1 MPADHRIPVALLRQ
15 DTYHRDA
22 LRRAVDA
29 LFAALDPPSLR
40 GLRGLS
46 VLVKPNLVSR
56 ANAALCCTRPEV
68 ARAVCEHLLDHGARP
83 FVADSPAFGSGRRV
97 ARAAGYFEALAG
109 LGVPIG
115 NLDRPVALRLPPL
128 SPDDAEGETIGVS
141 RRALEADRIVS
152 LAKLKAH
159 GQFRVTASTKN
170 LFGCVCGCRKALAHV
185 RLGDRPLRMERLI
198 LALRAALPPALGLV
212 DAVEAMH
219 RGGPIHGQPY
229 PLGLL
234 GASPD
239 TLALDAALFSLLG
252 QTPETVPLWAEAL
265 RQGLPGADPARAR
278 YPLETPKGF
287 DASGFEVQPVLDPMR
302 FEPLRFVKG
311 RVKSL
316 MHRLG

>member
-1 MPADHRIPVALLRQ
+1 MPADHRLPVALLRQ
-15 DTYHRDA
+15 DTYDRAA

-29 LFAALDPPSLR
+29 LFAALELPALR
-40 GLRGLS
+40 GLA

-115 NLDRPVALRLPPL
+115 NLDRPVALRLPEE
-128 SPDDAEGETIGVS
+128 AGGGTIGVS

-198 LALRAALPPALGLV
+198 LALRAALPPALGLA
-212 DAVEAMH
+212 DGIEAMH

-234 GASPD
+234 GAAAD
-239 TLALDAALFSLLG
+239 TLALDAALFALLG

-265 RQGLPGADPARAR
+265 RQGLPGADPAQAR
-278 YPLETPKGF
+278 FPLAGPDEF
-287 DASGFEVQPVLDPMR
+287 DATGFAVQPTLDPMR
-302 FEPLRFVKG
+302 FEPLRFVRG

-316 MHRLG
+316 LHRLG